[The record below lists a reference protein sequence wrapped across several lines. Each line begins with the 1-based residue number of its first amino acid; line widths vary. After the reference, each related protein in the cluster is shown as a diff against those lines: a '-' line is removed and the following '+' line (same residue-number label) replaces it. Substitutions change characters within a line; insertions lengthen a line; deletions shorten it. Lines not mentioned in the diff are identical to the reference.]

1 MPDITNLAANSTL
14 NAKLNKFKNKIPS
27 ITNSHTNTAL
37 DAVQN
42 KIPNTKKLTIT
53 EKLVKL
59 KIKLVLL

>member
-14 NAKLNKFKNKIPS
+14 NAKLNKVKNKIPS